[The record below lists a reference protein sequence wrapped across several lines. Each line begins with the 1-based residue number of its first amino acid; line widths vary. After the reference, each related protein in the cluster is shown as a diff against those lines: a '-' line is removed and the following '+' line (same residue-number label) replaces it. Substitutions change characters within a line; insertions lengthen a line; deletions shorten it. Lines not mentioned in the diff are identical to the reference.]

1 MHWQIRD
8 QKLELSGPRVMG
20 VLNITPDSF
29 SDGGRFIALEDALRQ
44 ADRLIAEGAD
54 ILDIGGESTRPG
66 SRRVSVRDEIARV
79 VPVIES
85 LHRKYDIPISIDTTK
100 SEVATAA
107 IEAGAEIINDISGM
121 RFDEQLANVAAET
134 RSGLILMH
142 SRGSFEE
149 MHSQEPVEDILAD
162 VVRDLRC
169 SVDAARRAGVN
180 DAQIALDV
188 GIGFG
193 KTLSQNLELIAKLDK
208 LKAEFP
214 NFPFLVG
221 ASRKSFV
228 GKLLGGV
235 SAGERLNGSLAA
247 AAIAAWN
254 GADILRVHDVKE
266 TVEMLKVVRAARD
279 QL

>member
-1 MHWQIRD
+1 
-8 QKLELSGPRVMG
+8 MG
-20 VLNITPDSF
+20 ILNITPDSF
-29 SDGGRFIALEDALRQ
+29 SDGGRFITLEDAMRQ
-44 ADRLIAEGAD
+44 ADRMIAEGAD

-85 LHRKYDIPISIDTTK
+85 LHRRYDNPISIDTTK

-107 IEAGAEIINDISGM
+107 IEAGAGIINDISGM

-266 TVEMLKVVRAARD
+266 TVEMLKVVRAAKD

>member
-100 SEVATAA
+100 SEVAAAA

>member
-107 IEAGAEIINDISGM
+107 IEAGAGIINDISGM

-149 MHSQEPVEDILAD
+149 MHLQEPVEDILAD

>member
-8 QKLELSGPRVMG
+8 QKLEISGPRVMG

-107 IEAGAEIINDISGM
+107 IEAGAGIINDISGM